1 MAPHAETPPRN
12 WVDRPTR
19 PATTAPRRRRP
30 SAPQPARDAV
40 SARAP
45 DGSSSPE
52 RRPAPVADHG
62 LTLRIVFTSSA
73 LLIVALVVVAGA
85 VDQMWILAPIMLV
98 DFAVTAAVL
107 VTVAKLLH
115 DSNP

>member
-1 MAPHAETPPRN
+1 MAPHVETPPRTR
-12 WVDRPTR
+12 VDRPRR

-30 SAPQPARDAV
+30 SARDAV

-45 DGSSSPE
+45 DESSIPE
-52 RRPAPVADHG
+52 RRPPPLADHG
-62 LTLRIVFTSSA
+62 LTLLIIFTSSA
-73 LLIVALVVVAGA
+73 LLVVALVVLAGA

-107 VTVAKLLH
+107 VTVATLLQ
-115 DSNP
+115 DSSR